1 MADMTHWQMFLF
13 LAGLVAA
20 WSIILLGVL
29 KVIMSSGFKAFSESQ
44 AAKLKSIGD
53 QISGFGEVQK
63 SCSAL
68 ERELLE
74 LKADL
79 PSSYVRREDFIRF
92 DVVINS
98 KLDKL
103 RDLVVD
109 ALREKKEC

>member
-1 MADMTHWQMFLF
+1 LNEHWQLF
-13 LAGLVAA
+13 AAVAALVAA
-20 WSIILLGVL
+20 WSLIIIAALRV
-29 KVIMSSGFKAFSESQ
+29 MFSKWIKTLEDKI
-44 AAKLKSIGD
+44 A
-53 QISGFGEVQK
+53 GFGETER

-79 PSSYVRREDFIRF
+79 PLSYVRREDFIRF

-103 RDLVVD
+103 RDLVVE
-109 ALREKKEC
+109 ALRGKREN

>member
-1 MADMTHWQMFLF
+1 MTDMTHWDLVIF

-20 WSIILLGVL
+20 WSLILLGVQ
-29 KVIMSSGFKAFSESQ
+29 KYMMSSGFKA
-44 AAKLKSIGD
+44 LKD
-53 QISGFGEVQK
+53 QIAAFSGVEK
-63 SCSAL
+63 SCTAL

-79 PSSYVRREDFIRF
+79 PLSYVRREDFIRF

-103 RDLVVD
+103 RDLVVE
-109 ALREKKEC
+109 ALRGKKES

>member
-1 MADMTHWQMFLF
+1 M
-13 LAGLVAA
+13 GAA
-20 WSIILLGVL
+20 
-29 KVIMSSGFKAFSESQ
+29 FKAFSEAFSEKIRSLS
-44 AAKLKSIGD
+44 A

-63 SCSAL
+63 SCTKL

-79 PSSYVRREDFIRF
+79 PASYVRREDFIRF

-109 ALREKKEC
+109 ALREKKES